1 MLTPLQWLW
10 PLAWSPI
17 HFGGSVAELM
27 LESAVGVVRANIAVL
42 FGEREV
48 ATELPTTG
56 AEAELELVRAKPEL
70 AETAGEQRVPRGVT
84 AG

>member
-1 MLTPLQWLW
+1 VLTPLQWLW
-10 PLAWSPI
+10 PLVRSPI

-42 FGEREV
+42 SGDREV

-56 AEAELELVRAKPEL
+56 AEAQLEFARAKPEL
-70 AETAGEQRVPRGVT
+70 AQMAGEQRALRGVT